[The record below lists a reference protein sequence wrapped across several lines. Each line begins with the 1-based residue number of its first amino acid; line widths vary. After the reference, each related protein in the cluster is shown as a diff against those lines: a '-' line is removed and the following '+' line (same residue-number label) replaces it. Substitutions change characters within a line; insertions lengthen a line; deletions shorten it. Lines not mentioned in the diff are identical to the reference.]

1 MGAWE
6 DIQSVNNA
14 LYQHAQ
20 ATNRYIVAEP
30 HKWWIK
36 VSQQHLLNFID
47 GPLTPEKATAFMRQ
61 FNHRINF
68 HRSDE
73 TVNGRCI
80 SPPSSVF
87 KSYEQMPVYTFVI
100 ESY

>member
-6 DIQSVNNA
+6 DISAVNDA
-14 LYQHAQ
+14 LYKHA
-20 ATNRYIVAEP
+20 NEMGRYIVAEP
-30 HKWWIK
+30 YKWWIK
-36 VSQQHLLNFID
+36 VSQRHLLNFID
-47 GPLTPEKATAFMRQ
+47 APLTPEKATAFMRQ
-61 FNHRINF
+61 FNPRINF

-80 SPPSSVF
+80 SPPGSPF
-87 KSYEQMPVYTFVI
+87 KSYEQLPVYTFVI